1 MVVKLD
7 ASFQNGVFVPAER
20 PNLMD
25 REPVRLTVERGSA
38 SNRGARDGQ
47 MTTGSGSGHSQAAVL
62 DYHPDGC

>member
-25 REPVRLTVERGSA
+25 REQVRLTVERSTA
-38 SNRGARDGQ
+38 SNRHERDGQ
-47 MTTGSGSGHSQAAVL
+47 TKPEPGNDDNLAAVL